1 MQYKKGYIYD
11 RILAA
16 ATDEFE
22 QNGYQ
27 NAAIKSIAE
36 NSNVTVG
43 NIYRYFP
50 SKKILF
56 DAVVEDAYKKL
67 PDMIEEIYEKE
78 NIKFNVKDLA
88 KNIAASVMNIY
99 NVYSKQILILF
110 YKSQGT
116 RYSNFVNE
124 ITEFVTKM
132 LEKRLFPSPD
142 DNDRIIAE
150 IISHGFVNSLFTI
163 LKTNDRQKFQSLTER
178 LLLLYFYNIEE
189 RL

>member
-1 MQYKKGYIYD
+1 MQYKKEYVFD
-11 RILAA
+11 KILTA
-16 ATDEFE
+16 ATNEFE
-22 QNGYQ
+22 RNGYQ

-36 NSNVTVG
+36 NSDVTVG

-50 SKKILF
+50 SKKVLF

-67 PDMIEEIYEKE
+67 PAMMQEIYEKE

-110 YKSQGT
+110 YKSEGT
-116 RYSNFVNE
+116 KYSNFVNE
-124 ITEFVTKM
+124 ITDQVTYM
-132 LEKRLFPSPD
+132 LEKRLFPCPD
-142 DNDRIIAE
+142 DNDRIIADL
-150 IISHGFVNSLFTI
+150 ISRGFVNGLFAI
-163 LKTNDRQKFQSLTER
+163 LKTNDRQNFQTLTER